1 MFEIYIDY
9 NNNTILASPNKENHK
24 IDLYN
29 LDNKNALI
37 KSLKG
42 HNNYITFIKG
52 FTDVVKSNKYLI
64 SIDNIKLLIIWDI
77 KNNYIKKKIKIDY
90 KGIIYSAFLLFNVYD
105 KDYIITSSYNV
116 LENSKIFS
124 FDKSKCKF
132 FKNIYY
138 TENNYTRYIIPWER
152 PDCEGGYYMIEFCD
166 GKICVVNLFE
176 DEIFLELKTKNN
188 NEKYCNGFLFN
199 NKNNGEREYLCSCG
213 WSGNVY
219 IINLEEKV
227 LENIVETNIFNGI
240 GYIMHWSDNVAI
252 GTDVMSKGLV
262 VIDLKSFKIVSY
274 YYHIHNEGII
284 LIKKLNHTVYG
295 ESLLVCS
302 NDGVIKLWIT
312 LSI

>member
-1 MFEIYIDY
+1 
-9 NNNTILASPNKENHK
+9 
-24 IDLYN
+24 
-29 LDNKNALI
+29 
-37 KSLKG
+37 
-42 HNNYITFIKG
+42 
-52 FTDVVKSNKYLI
+52 
-64 SIDNIKLLIIWDI
+64 
-77 KNNYIKKKIKIDY
+77 
-90 KGIIYSAFLLFNVYD
+90 
-105 KDYIITSSYNV
+105 
-116 LENSKIFS
+116 
-124 FDKSKCKF
+124 
-132 FKNIYY
+132 
-138 TENNYTRYIIPWER
+138 
-152 PDCEGGYYMIEFCD
+152 MIEFCD

-188 NEKYCNGFLFN
+188 NEKYCNGFLYN

-240 GYIMHWSDNVAI
+240 GYIMQWSDNVAI
-252 GTDVMSKGLV
+252 GTDVMNKGLV

-295 ESLLVCS
+295 ESLVVCS